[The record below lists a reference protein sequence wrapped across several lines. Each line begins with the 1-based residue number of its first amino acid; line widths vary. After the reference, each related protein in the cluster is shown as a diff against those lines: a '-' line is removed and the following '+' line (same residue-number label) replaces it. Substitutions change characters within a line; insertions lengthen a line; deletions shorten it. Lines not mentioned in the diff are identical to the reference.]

1 MNDLSNLN
9 AYEQHAILDRA
20 NTGHPNAVFPI
31 CVDLA
36 HLKRLQA
43 LISRPARRAWRAA
56 RK

>member
-9 AYEQHAILDRA
+9 AYEQPAILGMS
-20 NTGHPNAVFPI
+20 NTGHPNAIAPI
-31 CVDLA
+31 CIDLA
-36 HLKRLQA
+36 QFKRLQA